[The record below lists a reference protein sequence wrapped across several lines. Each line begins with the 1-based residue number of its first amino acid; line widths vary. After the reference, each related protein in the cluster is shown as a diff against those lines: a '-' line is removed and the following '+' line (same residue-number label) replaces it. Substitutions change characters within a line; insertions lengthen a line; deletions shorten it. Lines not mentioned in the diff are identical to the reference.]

1 MNKKLDNCFFIAVG
15 RLEHQKGYDILIE
28 IFHRFKKILP
38 STNNNNKIYLVGD
51 GSDKNKLENLIQKY
65 NLTHDII
72 LSGATKNV
80 QQYYAAS
87 KVFLLTSRWEGMPVV
102 IDEAFYFGL
111 PVIAFDCET
120 GPREMIDDGV
130 NGFLI
135 PMNDI
140 DGFVEK
146 MVLLSQD
153 DQLLSQL
160 SANCTKAVTQRSD
173 QAILEKWQNL
183 FKSLGSQS

>member
-1 MNKKLDNCFFIAVG
+1 MTDKSQNVFFIAVG
-15 RLEHQKGYDILIE
+15 RLEYQKGYDLLIE
-28 IFHRFKKILP
+28 IFKKFKGIIKD
-38 STNNNNKIYLVGD
+38 NNKKLYLIGD
-51 GSDKNKLENLIQKY
+51 GSQKRKLEDLIQRY
-65 NLTHDII
+65 NLQDDII
-72 LSGATKNV
+72 MTGAIKDV
-80 QQYYAAS
+80 KHYYS
-87 KVFLLTSRWEGMPVV
+87 LTKVFILTSRWEGMPVV

-130 NGFLI
+130 NGYLI

-153 DQLLSQL
+153 YQLLSRL
-160 SANCTKAVTQRSD
+160 SSNCSKAVSKRCD
-173 QAILEKWQNL
+173 RAILEKWQNL
-183 FKSLGSQS
+183 FKQLGEN